1 MRLYELTNDYI
12 TFLDLIENEDI
23 PEDVMRDTLEAM
35 QGEIEVKADSIACI
49 LKSLEAEA
57 NAIREEEKRLAER
70 RKKKERAYERLKD
83 YLTTYLLA
91 AGIGE
96 VETPR
101 NRISFRKSESVE
113 IDPDTFFAF
122 VDKHHL
128 DDLLTY
134 SKPTAS
140 KTAIKDAINSG
151 RVVEGARIV
160 TKTNLQLK

>member
-1 MRLYELTNDYI
+1 MRLYELTNEYL
-12 TFLDLIENEDI
+12 TFLDLIENDDI
-23 PEDVMRDTLEAM
+23 PEDVMRDTLEAI

-70 RKKKERAYERLKD
+70 RKKKENTYERLKN
-83 YLTTYLLA
+83 YLTNTLVA
-91 AGIGE
+91 AGIGT
-96 VETPR
+96 VETSR
-101 NRISFRKSESVE
+101 NKISFRKSESVE

-122 VDKHHL
+122 VTKHNA

-151 RVVEGARIV
+151 RVVEGARLV
-160 TKTNLQLK
+160 TKNHLQLK